1 MILMRCAARLGSK
14 LAPGLMAL
22 QLIGSLSLSL
32 APVSEPIGSSNLST
46 LNSQLSTLN
55 LQGSLIM
62 DFITQEELDRPSLVL
77 NQWVNALDATTSEI
91 DELINQIKNNI
102 MQLHDAFERQDIDAY
117 HSLNNINSDL
127 FGKLDWLIVNL

>member
-1 MILMRCAARLGSK
+1 
-14 LAPGLMAL
+14 
-22 QLIGSLSLSL
+22 
-32 APVSEPIGSSNLST
+32 
-46 LNSQLSTLN
+46 
-55 LQGSLIM
+55 M